1 MERAR
6 RPDRAALRDRRD
18 TLRQCS
24 RSMAAKLRADYLV
37 SLQSKLHG
45 LITEI
50 RRLQSIADDVQFQIE
65 SYDRKELTTQLAKY
79 LIEIGVIEVTLDS
92 DELLPSGLSPEG
104 FVSNYFVRLERE

>member
-6 RPDRAALRDRRD
+6 RPDRGALRERRD

-24 RSMAAKLRADYLV
+24 RSVASKLRADYLV

-50 RRLQSIADDVQFQIE
+50 RRPQSIADDVQFQIE
-65 SYDRKELTTQLAKY
+65 SDDRGELTKQLAKY
-79 LIEIGVIEVTLDS
+79 LIEIGAIEVTLDS
-92 DELLPSGLSPEG
+92 DELLPDGLSPEG
-104 FVSNYFVRLERE
+104 FVSNHFVRLERE

>member
-6 RPDRAALRDRRD
+6 RPDRGALRERRE

-24 RSMAAKLRADYLV
+24 RSVAAKLRADYLV

-45 LITEI
+45 LLTEI

-65 SYDRKELTTQLAKY
+65 SYDKVELTKQLAKY
-79 LIEIGVIEVTLDS
+79 LIEIGAIEVTLAS
-92 DELLPSGLSPEG
+92 DELLPDGLSPEG
-104 FVSNYFVRLERE
+104 FVNNHFVRLERE